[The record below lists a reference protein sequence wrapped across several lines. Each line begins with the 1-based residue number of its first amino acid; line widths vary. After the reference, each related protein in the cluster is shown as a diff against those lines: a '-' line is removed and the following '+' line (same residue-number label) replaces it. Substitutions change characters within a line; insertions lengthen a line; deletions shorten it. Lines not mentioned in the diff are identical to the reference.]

1 MAEEIA
7 PQAQALVVHGRT
19 LRARIALAGYHRY
32 LSFEL
37 PPGVRRMHVR
47 AHSGLPARFGVAL
60 FDPRGAGYQSAGFRG
75 STGAER
81 HEFTVALDDAT
92 PGFLAGP
99 LPAGTWT
106 LMLPVFAALPGTT
119 VRVDVSWEPGT
130 AVVETLPAV
139 PEQVSVGPGW
149 YRGDLHCHTSA
160 SSDAWRSGGSL
171 SVAGWAH
178 ACRRLGLDFAAMTD
192 HNTVSQNRLLSAGAD
207 DVLLLAGEEMTNFF
221 HGHAVVAGLPS
232 AEAWIDWRQRPIPM
246 PLLPH
251 ERRIGAF
258 LDAVRQFGAFAAAAH
273 PYIGVR
279 SWQFA
284 LDGVTDA
291 ALLPEGIEVWNAR
304 FSADDRLAVRY
315 WDKLLR
321 RGHRVTATGG
331 SDLHQTG
338 RRGVG
343 PGTPTTIIG
352 AEALSRKAIVKALR
366 AGRVTISAGPDGPEL
381 YVEARGPQGQV
392 GGIGD
397 TIYGRDTDEVHLRV
411 HALRGRGGQLTMIAG
426 GQRWTAPH
434 LMGDDPVDVHVPIG
448 RGTYARFELRAARL
462 GSRMLALT
470 NPVWLVNGRPPRMAL
485 RRTPPPPMGD
495 FDH

>member
-7 PQAQALVVHGRT
+7 SPAQASIAHT
-19 LRARIALAGYHRY
+19 TALRARIGLAGYHRY
-32 LSFEL
+32 LPFEL
-37 PPGVRRMHVR
+37 PPGVRRLHVR
-47 AHSGLPARFGVAL
+47 ARPGVPAAFGVAL
-60 FDPRGAGYQSAGFRG
+60 FDPRGAGYQSPGFRG

-81 HEFTVALDDAT
+81 HEFTVAIDDAT

-99 LPAGTWT
+99 LPQGTWT

-119 VRVDVSWEPGT
+119 VRVEVSWESGT
-130 AVVETLPAV
+130 ALVEPLPAV
-139 PEQVSVGPGW
+139 PEQVRAQPGW
-149 YRGDLHCHTSA
+149 YRGDLHCHTTA
-160 SSDAWRSGGSL
+160 SSDAWSSGASL
-171 SVAGWAH
+171 SVADWAS
-178 ACRRLGLDFAAMTD
+178 ACRRLGLDYAAMTD
-192 HNTVSQNRLLSAGAD
+192 HNTVSQNRLLAAGAD

-232 AEAWIDWRQRPIPM
+232 AEAWLDWRQRPLGF

-273 PYIGVR
+273 PYIGLR

-284 LDGVTDA
+284 LDGVTDP

-304 FSADDRLAVRY
+304 FSAADRLALRY

-331 SDLHQTG
+331 SDLHQTN
-338 RRGVG
+338 RSGVG

-352 AEALSRKAIVKALR
+352 ARALSRKAMVDALR
-366 AGRVTISAGPDGPEL
+366 AGRVTISARPDGPEL
-381 YVEARGPQGQV
+381 YVEARGPQGQA

-397 TIYGRDTDEVHLRV
+397 TIYGSDTDEVHLRV
-411 HALRGRGGQLTMIAG
+411 HAHRAGGGQLTMISG
-426 GQRWTAPH
+426 GRRWTAPR

-448 RGTYARFELRAARL
+448 RGTYARFELRVAR
-462 GSRMLALT
+462 RPWQMLALT
-470 NPVWLVNGRPPRMAL
+470 NPLFLVNGRPPRMAL
-485 RRTPPPPMGD
+485 RRTPPPPMD
-495 FDH
+495 DWDH

>member
-1 MAEEIA
+1 MVDEIA
-7 PQAQALVVHGRT
+7 PQAHAPVVHGT
-19 LRARIALAGYHRY
+19 SLRARIGLAGYYRY
-32 LSFEL
+32 LPFEL
-37 PPGVRRMHVR
+37 PPGVRRMQVR
-47 AHSGLPARFGVAL
+47 ARSGLPARFGVAL
-60 FDPRGAGYQSAGFRG
+60 FDSRGADYQSAGFRG

-106 LMLPVFAALPGTT
+106 LVLPVFAALPGTT
-119 VRVDVSWEPGT
+119 VRVDVSWESGM
-130 AVVETLPAV
+130 ALVEALPAV
-139 PEQVSVGPGW
+139 PEQVRAGAGW

-160 SSDAWRSGGSL
+160 SSDAWRSGASL
-171 SVAGWAH
+171 SVADWAH
-178 ACRRLGLDFAAMTD
+178 ECRRLGLDFAAMTD

-232 AEAWIDWRQRPIPM
+232 AEAWLDWRQRPIPL
-246 PLLPH
+246 PLLSR

-273 PYIGVR
+273 PYIGFR

-304 FSADDRLAVRY
+304 FSTADWLALRY

-352 AEALSRKAIVKALR
+352 AEALSRKAIVNALR
-366 AGRVTISAGPDGPEL
+366 AGRVTISARPDGPEL

-392 GGIGD
+392 AGIGD
-397 TIYGRDTDEVHLRV
+397 TIYGSDTDEVHLRV
-411 HALRGRGGQLTMIAG
+411 HARRARGRQLSMVASG
-426 GQRWTAPH
+426 RRWTAPRP
-434 LMGDDPVDVHVPIG
+434 MGDDPIDVHVPIG
-448 RGTYARFELRAARL
+448 RGTYARFELRAAGL
-462 GSRMLALT
+462 GSPMLALT
-470 NPVWLVNGRPPRMAL
+470 NPVFLVNGRPPRMVL